1 MRPAKLLSVLNRE
14 FTSTE
19 TGHHT
24 PVMLCGINPPFFCC
38 GGSHSVLL

>member
-24 PVMLCGINPPFFCC
+24 PVVLWCINP
-38 GGSHSVLL
+38 SNDLLVTGWK